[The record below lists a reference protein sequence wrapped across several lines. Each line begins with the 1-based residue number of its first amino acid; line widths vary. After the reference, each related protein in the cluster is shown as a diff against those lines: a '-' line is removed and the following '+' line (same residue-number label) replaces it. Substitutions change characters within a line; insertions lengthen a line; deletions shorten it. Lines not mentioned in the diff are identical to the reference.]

1 MASTGSL
8 RKTLLKSKLSSASS
22 KKAKPM
28 PAISKDAQLSKK
40 KRQQQLAKLKKKKS
54 NRPDLNASESE
65 SSDDDDEEQEKDSDA
80 VDAYSKQGKSV
91 MDIFRKNFEA
101 QFGQVEGLTEAK
113 SDDDQDNNDSD
124 ENISSDTG
132 SDSDEKNEI
141 ENNEDFDLEMDQ
153 DYEHYNES
161 DDSGADV
168 SLSSGHEEEDS
179 DSDKPVVVKFLDST
193 STTSFIPDK
202 RQKKLFMSSHAP
214 KQEPIE
220 APAKRD
226 PKEES
231 EEQLNLD
238 NDLALQRLIKES
250 HILAE
255 AGLSGVDI
263 STGITGRARHKTLDL
278 RLDELGLAG
287 AKTGQ
292 MPMKMRKGMVAKQ
305 AQRKERHIR
314 EAKEAGI
321 VLARETKKELPLGKR
336 DKSKWRERG
345 LKINSVGRETRNGL
359 FISKSEISKYTGTSS
374 GSSGGKRK
382 GGKRR

>member
-1 MASTGSL
+1 MTSTGSL
-8 RKTLLKSKLSSASS
+8 RKPLLKSKLSAASS
-22 KKAKPM
+22 KKTKPV
-28 PAISKDAQLSKK
+28 PATSKDALLSKK
-40 KRQQQLAKLKKKKS
+40 KRQLQLAKLKKKKS
-54 NRPDLNASESE
+54 NRPDLNPSESE
-65 SSDDDDEEQEKDSDA
+65 NSDNDDEEQEKDSDPVSA
-80 VDAYSKQGKSV
+80 DFKQSTSV

-101 QFGQVEGLTEAK
+101 QFGQVEGVTNAK
-113 SDDDQDNNDSD
+113 FDNDQDNSGSD
-124 ENISSDTG
+124 ENISSDSGSG
-132 SDSDEKNEI
+132 SDEENEI
-141 ENNEDFDLEMDQ
+141 ENNEDLDLEMDQ

-161 DDSGADV
+161 DDSDADAN
-168 SLSSGHEEEDS
+168 LSFDHEEEDS

-202 RQKKLFMSSHAP
+202 REKKLFMSSHAP

-220 APAKRD
+220 PLVKRD

-278 RLDELGLAG
+278 RLDDLGLATT
-287 AKTGQ
+287 KTGQ
-292 MPMKMRKGMVAKQ
+292 IPMNMRKGMIAKK
-305 AQRKERHIR
+305 AQRKERHVR

-374 GSSGGKRK
+374 GGGKRK

>member
-1 MASTGSL
+1 
-8 RKTLLKSKLSSASS
+8 
-22 KKAKPM
+22 
-28 PAISKDAQLSKK
+28 
-40 KRQQQLAKLKKKKS
+40 
-54 NRPDLNASESE
+54 
-65 SSDDDDEEQEKDSDA
+65 
-80 VDAYSKQGKSV
+80 

-101 QFGQVEGLTEAK
+101 QFGQVEGLTETK
-113 SDDDQDNNDSD
+113 SDDDQDNSDSD
-124 ENISSDTG
+124 ENISSDNGSG
-132 SDSDEKNEI
+132 SDDENEI

-161 DDSGADV
+161 DDSDA
-168 SLSSGHEEEDS
+168 SLSSGHEEEKD
-179 DSDKPVVVKFLDST
+179 DDDKPVVVKFLDST
-193 STTSFIPDK
+193 PTESFIPDK

-220 APAKRD
+220 PPAKRD
-226 PKEES
+226 PKDES

-278 RLDELGLAG
+278 RLDELGLAT

-292 MPMKMRKGMVAKQ
+292 IPMNMRKGMVAKK

-374 GSSGGKRK
+374 GSGGGKRK